1 MLGFLPKAHRR
12 KRSMHKKEH
21 FLQGPK
27 VGILKG
33 SIHQGAPV
41 TETHPKAHTTALKPL
56 YQ

>member
-1 MLGFLPKAHRR
+1 
-12 KRSMHKKEH
+12 MHKKEH